1 MVQPINYMSQIP
13 QPDLGQSL
21 LSGLQLGTSIR
32 EIQEKRVASEQAE
45 QMKAAY
51 KTDLQEVLN
60 NPSMKAFNDF
70 SLKYPQ
76 QREVIKDV
84 ASRFTTEQQDAEF
97 NIGRDV
103 AVALENNKPE
113 IALGILTQTVDA
125 RKKSNLPPSVY
136 GQIQQILSNVDDPDR
151 VKKAKAQTNFA
162 LTLLNPEKFGK
173 VVDSLEKQKLAP
185 SVLSKAVA
193 DAGEAVSA
201 AEIKAAE
208 AKDTPAR
215 LLAEKDLRE
224 AQAKQEVVKAK
235 FAERTEV
242 DNVIK
247 RALDA
252 GLTKA
257 QTNQVL
263 IENKTLNLAG
273 KLALLDY
280 NAAVRGVPLP
290 SKNTGTTVGN
300 ASEDERKAAGWLVQ
314 ADNAYKNILGAMYTK
329 EGKPTGAEEKGFFEA
344 LPFIGGGGATQSEK
358 RQQFVQAASSLSEAL
373 LRAATGAGQNENEAK
388 QKIEELTPQYFDTR
402 GTIDQKLK
410 AIPVYLNSLKERAGR
425 AAPKDYQ
432 IPTVPGVFVTSSDG
446 KQLRFDNQGQA
457 DAFKQAEAAEIARL
471 AKTSTTKAV
480 GNK

>member
-21 LSGLQLGTSIR
+21 LSGLQLGTGIR

-51 KTDLQEVLN
+51 KVDLQSVLD

-84 ASRFTTEQQDAEF
+84 ASRFTTQELDNEF
-97 NIGRDV
+97 NIGRNV
-103 AVALENNKPE
+103 AIALENDKPDV
-113 IALGILTQTVDA
+113 ALNNLNQAIEA
-125 RKKSNLPPSVY
+125 RKRSNLSTAVY
-136 GQIQQILSNVDDPDR
+136 SEVQQILSNTDDPDR
-151 VKKAKAQTNFA
+151 IKKAKFQTNFV
-162 LTLLNPEKFGK
+162 LNLLNPEKMAK
-173 VVDSLEKQKLAP
+173 VVETLEKQKLAP

-193 DAGEAVSA
+193 DSAEAVSA

-215 LLAEKDLRE
+215 LQAEKDLRE
-224 AQAKQEVVKAK
+224 AQAKQEVAKAK
-235 FAERTEV
+235 YAERTEV
-242 DNVIK
+242 DNAIK

-252 GLTKA
+252 GLTQA
-257 QTNQVL
+257 QTNKVL
-263 IENKTLNLAG
+263 IENKNLNTAG

-344 LPFIGGGGATQSEK
+344 LPFVGGGGATQGEK

-425 AAPKDYQ
+425 AAPSGYIAPTKESVIAGKNIVIPPPSAIDLLRKD
-432 IPTVPGVFVTSSDG
+432 PS
-446 KQLRFDNQGQA
+446 LRGDFEKKYGPNSASQY
-457 DAFKQAEAAEIARL
+457 L
-471 AKTSTTKAV
+471 KA
-480 GNK
+480 N

>member
-1 MVQPINYMSQIP
+1 MAINPLQPPVNYLGILP
-13 QPDLGQSL
+13 QVDLAKQFEGFGEALIERQ
-21 LSGLQLGTSIR
+21 
-32 EIQEKRVASEQAE
+32 KRSQAE
-45 QMKAAY
+45 AANAAY
-51 KTDLQEVLN
+51 KTDLQALLD
-60 NPSMKAFNDF
+60 NPSMKGFNEF
-70 SLKYPQ
+70 ALRNPK
-76 QREVIKDV
+76 QRENIKDV
-84 ASRFTTEQQDAEF
+84 ASRFTTEQQDSEF

-136 GQIQQILSNVDDPDR
+136 GQIQQILSNTEDPDR
-151 VKKAKAQTNFA
+151 IKKAKFQTNFA

-173 VVDSLEKQKLAP
+173 VVDSLEKQQLAP

-193 DAGEAVSA
+193 DAAEAVSK

-215 LLAEKDLRE
+215 LIAEKDLRE
-224 AQAKQEVVKAK
+224 AQAKQEAAKAK
-235 FAERTEV
+235 YAERTEV
-242 DNVIK
+242 DNVVK

-263 IENKTLNLAG
+263 IENKNLNLAG

-373 LRAATGAGQNENEAK
+373 LRAATGAGVNENEAK
-388 QKIEELTPQYFDTR
+388 QKIEELTPQFFDTR

-432 IPTVPGVFVTSSDG
+432 VPTVPGVFVTSSDG

-457 DAFKQAEAAEIARL
+457 NAFKQAEAAEIARL
-471 AKTSTTKAV
+471 AKAA